1 MAWNLANVP
10 LEKVTSLVTYVIPTY
25 LAAVKDDLAAVRR
38 YVRTLTEALAVAT
51 FPATIGLG
59 LVARELIPLAF
70 GPKWN
75 GVVLPLEVLSAYAAF
90 RSIPAFLAKVLTAVG
105 NARYVMWN
113 DLAALAILPISF
125 YVGSHWGISGI
136 AWGWVVAYPVVA
148 IPLYSKTL
156 RTIGMGTG
164 EFLRALRPALS
175 GTAVMIVAVVTA
187 KYVLPEGQPLL
198 VRLVLEIIIGAL
210 AYTGA
215 VLLLHGDRAILYIN
229 MARHLR
235 QAEGN

>member
-1 MAWNLANVP
+1 M
-10 LEKVTSLVTYVIPTY
+10 
-25 LAAVKDDLAAVRR
+25 
-38 YVRTLTEALAVAT
+38 AT

-113 DLAALAILPISF
+113 DLAALGLLPIAF

-136 AWGWVVAYPVVA
+136 AWGWVVAYPLVA

-210 AYTGA
+210 ACTGA